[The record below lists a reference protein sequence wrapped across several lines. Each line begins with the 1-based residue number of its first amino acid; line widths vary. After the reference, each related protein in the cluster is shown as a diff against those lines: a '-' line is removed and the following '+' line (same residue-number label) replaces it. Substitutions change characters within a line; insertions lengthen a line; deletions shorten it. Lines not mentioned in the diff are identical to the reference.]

1 MTRPFGARRAACA
14 LLLLSG
20 LLGNPAVAAGQSVLD
35 AVQAD
40 APAHIAFVEG
50 SAVLER
56 DGRPDNSPANMPL
69 LAGDRVRTQ
78 AGRVEILFADG
89 STLHLDAN
97 TTVDFQ
103 SDELVRLLDGRV
115 RLAIPGP
122 DRDVS
127 YRVDAPSA
135 WAQITQPGEYRVAIL
150 RGDREPEVELA
161 VIRGTAELVNE
172 GGRTA
177 LRAGERAFSRANA
190 APSYAYA
197 FNSAMWDEFD
207 RWSESRRDERRGVS
221 AQYLPNEVRPY
232 SASFDRYG
240 SWQHEASYGYVWY
253 PTVSVG
259 WRPYYHGRWATL
271 RPYGWTW
278 IGSDPWA
285 WPTHHYGRWGFS
297 AGLWFWIPGRS
308 WGPAWVSWAYAPG
321 YVSWCPL
328 GWNNRPIF
336 GVNFYGG
343 GHNPWRAWT
352 VVPRHH
358 FGHGYVHARV
368 VHGDRFDARTRGS
381 FVAQNTA
388 PASSR
393 VRRAARVRADSHR
406 RHPVHPARDRPRS
419 TRTWSPGP
427 RASAPRRHAP
437 WSGRPEVRWR
447 SASPGQSRA
456 VPRGS
461 ATEFGVPAAG
471 ADSSGVSSARSR
483 AVPRAGATEFG
494 VPAASADSAGGRSR
508 AVPRGGA
515 TEYGVPGATDSRSR
529 TAYSGQSPS
538 TAPPSQERY
547 APADRGPRAIPRADS
562 AYRGSVS
569 PSQRQPDSTIQRSD
583 PPAGS
588 RAVPRSGDSAPPNYR
603 RDSYRAPV
611 TGARSRSVA
620 RDAPVGARE
629 LAAVRARVPSES
641 PQPLRRRCGPQ
652 RPGAILRWA
661 VRFVGGFVPPEIRRP
676 VLVRHGPAARRRTE
690 VGRRRS
696 QSPSVARQV
705 SARALAGPRP

>member
-1 MTRPFGARRAACA
+1 MTRPFGALRAACA

-35 AVQAD
+35 AVEAD
-40 APAHIAFVEG
+40 TPAHIAFVEG

-197 FNSAMWDEFD
+197 FNSATWDEFD

-285 WPTHHYGRWGFS
+285 WPTHHFGRWGFS

-308 WGPAWVSWAYAPG
+308 WAPAWVSWAYAPG

-368 VHGDRFDARTRGS
+368 VHGDRFDARTRRS

-393 VRRAARVRADSHR
+393 VRRASRVRADSHR
-406 RHPVHPARDRPRS
+406 RHPVRSSEGRPRS

-447 SASPGQSRA
+447 SRHPDDRA
-456 VPRGS
+456 PCL
-461 ATEFGVPAAG
+461 AGVRP
-471 ADSSGVSSARSR
+471 SSASR
-483 AVPRAGATEFG
+483 PPALTAAAFPRTVARRASRGATEFG

-515 TEYGVPGATDSRSR
+515 TESGVPGATDSRSR
-529 TAYSGQSPS
+529 SAYSGQSPS

-603 RDSYRAPV
+603 RDSYEPRSPEPDRGPSRAMPRSAPESSRPSAPEYRQSPPSRS
-611 TGARSRSVA
+611 GGDAARSAPAPSSDRPSGSSAGSSRPRSGGQSSSGTA
-620 RDAPVGARE
+620 
-629 LAAVRARVPSES
+629 
-641 PQPLRRRCGPQ
+641 QPR
-652 RPGAILRWA
+652 
-661 VRFVGGFVPPEIRRP
+661 GG
-676 VLVRHGPAARRRTE
+676 
-690 VGRRRS
+690 GRR
-696 QSPSVARQV
+696 
-705 SARALAGPRP
+705 

>member
-1 MTRPFGARRAACA
+1 MTRPFGALRAACA
-14 LLLLSG
+14 LMLLSG
-20 LLGNPAVAAGQSVLD
+20 LLGNPAVASGQSVLD
-35 AVQAD
+35 AVEAD
-40 APAHIAFVEG
+40 TPAHIAFVEG

-103 SDELVRLLDGRV
+103 SDELVRLLDGRL

-122 DRDVS
+122 DREVS

-197 FNSAMWDEFD
+197 FNSATWDEFD

-285 WPTHHYGRWGFS
+285 WPTHHFGRWGFS

-308 WGPAWVSWAYAPG
+308 WAPAWVSWAYAPG

-343 GHNPWRAWT
+343 RYNAWHAWT
-352 VVPRHH
+352 AVPRHH
-358 FGHGYVHARV
+358 FGHGNVHARV
-368 VHGDRFDARTRGS
+368 VHGDRFDAHTRRS

-388 PASSR
+388 PG
-393 VRRAARVRADSHR
+393 
-406 RHPVHPARDRPRS
+406 
-419 TRTWSPGP
+419 TRGFAVP
-427 RASAPRRHAP
+427 RASAPIRTAGTRSIQRGTSPVYTNLEPGASRVGSAP
-437 WSGRPEVRWR
+437 SRTMVGPSR
-447 SASPGQSRA
+447 SSVAEASPGRSRA

-494 VPAASADSAGGRSR
+494 VPAANADSAGGRSR

-529 TAYSGQSPS
+529 SVYSGQSPS

-547 APADRGPRAIPRADS
+547 APADRGPRAMPRADS

-569 PSQRQPDSTIQRSD
+569 PSQRQPDPTIQRSD
-583 PPAGS
+583 APAGS
-588 RAVPRSGDSAPPNYR
+588 RAVPRSGESTPPNYR
-603 RDSYRAPV
+603 RDSYEPRSPEPDRGPSRAMP
-611 TGARSRSVA
+611 RS
-620 RDAPVGARE
+620 APESSRPSAPE
-629 LAAVRARVPSES
+629 YPSES
-641 PQPLRRRCGPQ
+641 PSRS
-652 RPGAILRWA
+652 
-661 VRFVGGFVPPEIRRP
+661 GGD
-676 VLVRHGPAARRRTE
+676 AARSAPAPSSDRPSGSSAGSARPRSGGQSSSGTAQPRGG
-690 VGRRRS
+690 GRR
-696 QSPSVARQV
+696 
-705 SARALAGPRP
+705 

>member
-1 MTRPFGARRAACA
+1 MTRPFGALRAACA
-14 LLLLSG
+14 LMLLSG

-35 AVQAD
+35 AVEAD
-40 APAHIAFVEG
+40 TPAHIAFVEG

-197 FNSAMWDEFD
+197 FNSATWDEFD

-253 PTVSVG
+253 PTVSAG

-285 WPTHHYGRWGFS
+285 WPTHHLRALGLLRRALVLDSRTQLGAGVGVVGLR
-297 AGLWFWIPGRS
+297 AGLRELVSARLEQPADLRRELLRGRTQS
-308 WGPAWVSWAYAPG
+308 
-321 YVSWCPL
+321 L
-328 GWNNRPIF
+328 
-336 GVNFYGG
+336 
-343 GHNPWRAWT
+343 
-352 VVPRHH
+352 
-358 FGHGYVHARV
+358 ARV
-368 VHGDRFDARTRGS
+368 DGRAAPSFRSRLRQRQGCSRRSVRRAHTRVVRRAEHGARE
-381 FVAQNTA
+381 
-388 PASSR
+388 PR

-406 RHPVHPARDRPRS
+406 RHPVDPARIVSGLHEPGARGLARRLRAVTHHGRAVQKFGGGAV
-419 TRTWSPGP
+419 TRTIAR
-427 RASAPRRHAP
+427 RASRECDRVRRP
-437 WSGRPEVRWR
+437 GRRRRQQRRFLRTVARRASRGGDRVWR
-447 SASPGQSRA
+447 PGRQRRQREA
-456 VPRGS
+456 
-461 ATEFGVPAAG
+461 
-471 ADSSGVSSARSR
+471 
-483 AVPRAGATEFG
+483 
-494 VPAASADSAGGRSR
+494 GRSR

-529 TAYSGQSPS
+529 SAYSGQSPS

-603 RDSYRAPV
+603 RDSYEPRSPEPDRGPSRAMPRSAPESSRPSAPEYRQSPPSRS
-611 TGARSRSVA
+611 GGDAARSAPAPSSDRPSGSSAGSSRPRSGGQSSSGTA
-620 RDAPVGARE
+620 
-629 LAAVRARVPSES
+629 
-641 PQPLRRRCGPQ
+641 QPR
-652 RPGAILRWA
+652 
-661 VRFVGGFVPPEIRRP
+661 GG
-676 VLVRHGPAARRRTE
+676 
-690 VGRRRS
+690 GRR
-696 QSPSVARQV
+696 
-705 SARALAGPRP
+705 

>member
-1 MTRPFGARRAACA
+1 MTRPFGALRAACA
-14 LLLLSG
+14 WIAALRTSWQSSG
-20 LLGNPAVAAGQSVLD
+20 GCRAIACSTPSRPIPPRTLRSSRGRRSSSGM
-35 AVQAD
+35 D
-40 APAHIAFVEG
+40 APTTRRPTCRCSPGIAC
-50 SAVLER
+50 AR
-56 DGRPDNSPANMPL
+56 RPDASRSCLPMAARCTSTPTPPWISSRTSSCGCSTDVC
-69 LAGDRVRTQ
+69 AWRSRDRT
-78 AGRVEILFADG
+78 AK
-89 STLHLDAN
+89 S
-97 TTVDFQ
+97 
-103 SDELVRLLDGRV
+103 
-115 RLAIPGP
+115 
-122 DRDVS
+122 S

-197 FNSAMWDEFD
+197 FNSATWDEFD

-308 WGPAWVSWAYAPG
+308 WAPAWVSWAYAPG

-343 GHNPWRAWT
+343 RYNAWHAWT

-358 FGHGYVHARV
+358 FGHGNVHARV
-368 VHGDRFDARTRGS
+368 VHGDRFDARTRRS

-388 PASSR
+388 PASR
-393 VRRAARVRADSHR
+393 GFAV
-406 RHPVHPARDRPRS
+406 
-419 TRTWSPGP
+419 P
-427 RASAPRRHAP
+427 RASAPIRSAGTRSTQRGSSPVYTNLEPGASRVGSAP
-437 WSGRPEVRWR
+437 SRTMVGPSRGSVAE
-447 SASPGQSRA
+447 ASPGRSRA

-461 ATEFGVPAAG
+461 ATELGVPAGG
-471 ADSSGVSSARSR
+471 ADRSGVSSERSR

-494 VPAASADSAGGRSR
+494 VPAASADSGGGRSR
-508 AVPRGGA
+508 AVPRGGV
-515 TEYGVPGATDSRSR
+515 TEYG
-529 TAYSGQSPS
+529 
-538 TAPPSQERY
+538 
-547 APADRGPRAIPRADS
+547 
-562 AYRGSVS
+562 
-569 PSQRQPDSTIQRSD
+569 
-583 PPAGS
+583 S
-588 RAVPRSGDSAPPNYR
+588 RALP
-603 RDSYRAPV
+603 
-611 TGARSRSVA
+611 
-620 RDAPVGARE
+620 
-629 LAAVRARVPSES
+629 
-641 PQPLRRRCGPQ
+641 
-652 RPGAILRWA
+652 
-661 VRFVGGFVPPEIRRP
+661 IR
-676 VLVRHGPAARRRTE
+676 GPAARTAGSHPRQRHRARSGTRRPIAVHGPFHARIAPIADRSLRRSASRTRPSSGATSRQARGLCLAPATARRPTTAASRTSPGHRSPIA
-690 VGRRRS
+690 VRRARCPGRRQRARGRPRPSTVSSPPSRS
-696 QSPSVARQV
+696 GGDAARSAPAPSSDRPSGSSAG
-705 SARALAGPRP
+705 SARPRSGGQSSSGTAQPRGGGRR